1 MEKRKRHP
9 KVPSSDLNHLNFNNM
24 YWTPIQLL
32 FYHIKLFCLL
42 RNTIVYVCRS
52 SVLDIF
58 VIHTMINKGTSY

>member
-1 MEKRKRHP
+1 M
-9 KVPSSDLNHLNFNNM
+9 PSSDLNHLNFNNI
-24 YWTPIQLL
+24 WTPIQLL

-58 VIHTMINKGTSY
+58 VIHAMINKGTSY

>member
-1 MEKRKRHP
+1 MP
-9 KVPSSDLNHLNFNNM
+9 FSDLNHLNFNNM

-58 VIHTMINKGTSY
+58 AIHAAINKRTSY